1 MNPSKLGISWYKS
14 SYSSPN
20 GGQCLEV
27 GKGLS
32 GVVPLRDSKRPDG
45 PVVVVSPRAWAGL
58 VALAREANL

>member
-1 MNPSKLGISWYKS
+1 MNSIGSRITWYKS

-32 GVVPLRDSKRPDG
+32 GVVPIRDSKRPDG
-45 PVVVVSPRAWAGL
+45 PVVVVSSRAWAGL
-58 VALAREANL
+58 VTFAREANL